1 MLMLIDTPDP
11 RYGPDRGGDGP
22 GRPHVGVR
30 TVLLF
35 SASGGCLYLAR
46 TAAAVIEFALI
57 VGSLS
62 FFLVAIFSLWTHS
75 DEPSRDEP

>member
-22 GRPHVGVR
+22 GRPHLGVR

-35 SASGGCLYLAR
+35 SASGGCLYLGR
-46 TAAAVIEFALI
+46 SAAAVIEFVLL
-57 VGSLS
+57 VGSFSL
-62 FFLVAIFSLWTHS
+62 FMGAIFSLWMHS
-75 DEPSRDEP
+75 DESSEDEP